1 MEKQLMPNASPRER
15 LEILQANAFRMQEG
29 FSYVRELEQSE
40 IEERQNMLSQSLIK
54 IDAEDEILANA
65 REAHK
70 AVVNP
75 LKQGM
80 KQTLREIKTRSE
92 EVIGTVYMLRDEESQ
107 RVGIYSPDGLLISE
121 RGLLPEERQYSITEQ
136 LRKIN

>member
-1 MEKQLMPNASPRER
+1 MEKQLLPNSSPRER
-15 LEILQANAFRMQEG
+15 LEILQANAFRLQENY
-29 FSYVRELEQSE
+29 SYIRELEQSE
-40 IEERQNMLSQSLIK
+40 IEERQNSLSQSLIK
-54 IDAEDEILANA
+54 IDAEDEVLAQA

-75 LKQGM
+75 IKQGM

-92 EVIGTVYMLRDEESQ
+92 EVTGTVYLVRDEETQ

-121 RGLLPEERQYSITEQ
+121 RGLLPDERQYSVTEQ
-136 LRKIN
+136 LRKID